1 MCILKFRT
9 LYKYA
14 ALHVPLLVSLC
25 VNVSIYIQLNNNVS
39 SQAVVIPSTFA
50 LFIVGI
56 RNDVYVT
63 GVISP
68 GMYAVVLIMLKV
80 TDSEVV
86 CGNMIFIR
94 SMGSVVKLKAASLE
108 MLYS

>member
-1 MCILKFRT
+1 M
-9 LYKYA
+9 
-14 ALHVPLLVSLC
+14 
-25 VNVSIYIQLNNNVS
+25 NVSIYIQLNNNVS

-63 GVISP
+63 GVIF
-68 GMYAVVLIMLKV
+68 IMLKV